1 MGSEQTDRL
10 TDELRQKVLASLA
23 AGKGNASASRE
34 SSHLKPSPLS
44 NAEYFAPVAAHLRSF
59 GERFGVMVARTPSFF
74 STARSRRLTACIGKS
89 RVMLDAPD
97 TGGWLILEA
106 RQEKSPDTNGR
117 GPDARPNASLWG
129 SYRSPLG
136 RSDWMEWP
144 LVRNGKVVQEGAVDA
159 ATEWLLAHMGE
170 FVVGVYPTG
179 VTARD
184 GMGPGTEHEKKLYAT
199 FSAACSRM
207 QARLPRY
214 REEVAL
220 DRATFGKVMSF
231 LAQSADSMGLRVDN
245 PSDSLWK
252 RTVTLGEQARGCDRS
267 IRLEKGQPGKNYQVL
282 FLELQRPGF
291 EDASGLTRGPLLR
304 GGVYGPGHRNGFSAK
319 QWNIPD
325 INSPDFRAVL
335 QDVARWF
342 FSEIGPFI
350 ANPKAL
356 KGAAT
361 EGLSR

>member
-1 MGSEQTDRL
+1 MDDQL
-10 TDELRQKVLASLA
+10 TDELRQKVVASLGSGRRRYPTA
-23 AGKGNASASRE
+23 PRWSSSRT
-34 SSHLKPSPLS
+34 PSQMRD
-44 NAEYFAPVAAHLRSF
+44 AEYFAPTAAQLRSF
-59 GERFGVMVARTPSFF
+59 GEKFGVMVSARPSFLGR
-74 STARSRRLTACIGKS
+74 ACSRRLARSVGKS
-89 RVMLDAPD
+89 KVILCAPE
-97 TGGWLILEA
+97 TGGWLRLEA
-106 RQEKSPDTNGR
+106 KTMWGTPLDGYWSSSQVYGEIRGEYSSSLAPTESMVWPLAVGNTPRQEG
-117 GPDARPNASLWG
+117 G
-129 SYRSPLG
+129 
-136 RSDWMEWP
+136 
-144 LVRNGKVVQEGAVDA
+144 VDA
-159 ATEWLLAHMGE
+159 AVEWFMGHIGE
-170 FVVGVYPTG
+170 FVLQSVLPPAAGVP
-179 VTARD
+179 D
-184 GMGPGTEHEKKLYAT
+184 GSPSDAKREGKLHEI
-199 FSAACSRM
+199 FAASCM
-207 QARLPRY
+207 DPHMAKY
-214 REEVAL
+214 RKEVAE
-220 DRATFGKVMSF
+220 DREIFGKVMNF
-231 LAQSADSMGLRVDN
+231 LAEAGDAMGLRVDN

-361 EGLSR
+361 EGLAL